1 MPTAQAA
8 ATPGSTDNGDPC
20 TTLAG
25 PEGMNS
31 PSHVKPSRAKSS
43 FVTSEPVLMGEL
55 LPYSLQVER
64 LMYQEVYARG
74 EGLAEA
80 TNTPLRLY

>member
-1 MPTAQAA
+1 MPMAQAA
-8 ATPGSTDNGDPC
+8 ATPGGTDGGGPC

-25 PEGMNS
+25 PEGTNS

-43 FVTSEPVLMGEL
+43 FVTSEPLLMGEL
-55 LPYSLQVER
+55 LPYSLQIER
-64 LMYQEVYARG
+64 RMYQEVYARG
-74 EGLAEA
+74 QGLAEA